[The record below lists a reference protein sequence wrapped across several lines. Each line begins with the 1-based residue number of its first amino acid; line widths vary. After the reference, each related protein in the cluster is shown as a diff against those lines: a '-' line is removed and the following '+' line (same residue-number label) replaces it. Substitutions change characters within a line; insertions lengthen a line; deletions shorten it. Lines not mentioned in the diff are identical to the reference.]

1 MRLSHRNDNQRR
13 RWRLLLVTALTG
25 FVVMVGTPTATAAD
39 GWIDGGDDLP
49 CVDDE
54 TCLWIEGCV
63 LDGDNN
69 PVYPNHNGTFV
80 GGGPHGYKGDT
91 PAASPTPKPTP
102 TPTPPAS
109 TSPTSPTTKPSTKPS
124 TKPTT
129 KPTTKPSTKPSSK
142 PPKPSSGAS
151 STGGS
156 AATPGASASDD
167 PSADP
172 SESESAEADSAVL
185 RAPRLTVDGSNL
197 TVHWKAPGGD
207 RTVTGYTVTLVGGPS
222 ADVDAETTEHT
233 FTELADGPY
242 RAQVVA
248 QYADGVPETSPVS
261 ERTSIGENPRK
272 VLGTVSVTG
281 DVVAGGTVTVTG
293 TGFAGDVSGFE
304 VEIHSDPIVLA
315 SVATDAEGGFALEAT
330 VPDTLEPGDHSIVV
344 AYDGVEVASTPVTVS
359 APAAAPE
366 AAATTPTAAES
377 APTTQGGLI
386 LLLGLAGVGIA
397 ALVGHEVAKRRRP
410 GRPVT
415 SPIAAGAGPEEGTP
429 LTA

>member
-1 MRLSHRNDNQRR
+1 MRPSHRRKHHPRR
-13 RWRLLLVTALTG
+13 HWRLLLVTALTG
-25 FVVMVGTPTATAAD
+25 FVIMVGAPTATAAD

-54 TCLWIEGCV
+54 TCLWIEGCS

-69 PVYPNHNGTFV
+69 PVYPNRNGTHV
-80 GGGPHGYKGDT
+80 GGGAHSFKGDT
-91 PAASPTPKPTP
+91 PAPAA
-102 TPTPPAS
+102 TPTPPPSSAPS
-109 TSPTSPTTKPSTKPS
+109 SPTTKPTAKPTTKPSSKPS

-129 KPTTKPSTKPSSK
+129 PSSK
-142 PPKPSSGAS
+142 PTKPSAGSS
-151 STGGS
+151 STGS
-156 AATPGASASDD
+156 TAATPGATASDD
-167 PSADP
+167 PSAEA

-185 RAPRLTVDGSNL
+185 QAPELTVDGSDL
-197 TVHWKAPGGD
+197 TVRWKAPGGD

-222 ADVDAETTEHT
+222 ADVDAETTQHT

-261 ERTSIGENPRK
+261 ERTSVGENPRK
-272 VLGTVSVTG
+272 VLGTVTVTG
-281 DVVAGGTVTVTG
+281 DVVAGGTVTMTG
-293 TGFAGDVSGFE
+293 AGFAGDVSGYS

-315 SVATDAEGGFALEAT
+315 SVATDAEGGFALETT

-344 AYDGVEVASTPVTVS
+344 VYDNVEVASTPVTVS
-359 APAAAPE
+359 APVAAAAPAE
-366 AAATTPTAAES
+366 AATTPTAASS
-377 APTTQGGLI
+377 APTTQGGVI
-386 LLLGLAGVGIA
+386 LLLGLAGVGVA

-410 GRPVT
+410 GRPV
-415 SPIAAGAGPEEGTP
+415 SGPIAVGAGPEEGTP

>member
-1 MRLSHRNDNQRR
+1 VRLSHRNNNQRR
-13 RWRLLLVTALTG
+13 LWRLLLATALTG
-25 FVVMVGTPTATAAD
+25 FVIMVGAPTATAAD

-80 GGGPHGYKGDT
+80 GGGAHGYKGDT
-91 PAASPTPKPTP
+91 PTASPTP
-102 TPTPPAS
+102 PPS
-109 TSPTSPTTKPSTKPS
+109 TAPASPTTKPTTS
-124 TKPTT
+124 PTT

-142 PPKPSSGAS
+142 PTTPTSKPTKPSSGAS

-156 AATPGASASDD
+156 AASPGATASDD
-167 PSADP
+167 PSAEA

-293 TGFAGDVSGFE
+293 AGFAGDVSGFG

-344 AYDGVEVASTPVTVS
+344 VYDGVEVASTPVTVS
-359 APAAAPE
+359 APAPAP
-366 AAATTPTAAES
+366 AAAASTPTAGES
-377 APTTQGGLI
+377 APTTQGGVI
-386 LLLGLAGVGIA
+386 LLLGLAGVGVA
-397 ALVGHEVAKRRRP
+397 ALVGHEVTKRRRS

-415 SPIAAGAGPEEGTP
+415 SPIAAGAGPEEATP

>member
-1 MRLSHRNDNQRR
+1 MRPRHRNDNQRR
-13 RWRLLLVTALTG
+13 PWRLLLVTALTG
-25 FVVMVGTPTATAAD
+25 FVIMLGAPTATAAG

-80 GGGPHGYKGDT
+80 GGGAHGYKSDT
-91 PAASPTPKPTP
+91 PTPAP
-102 TPTPPAS
+102 TPTPPPS
-109 TSPTSPTTKPSTKPS
+109 TSPASPTTPATNPTTKPS

-129 KPTTKPSTKPSSK
+129 KPTPKPTTPSSKPTKPSSG
-142 PPKPSSGAS
+142 SSGGS
-151 STGGS
+151 SAG
-156 AATPGASASDD
+156 PGATASDD
-167 PSADP
+167 PSAEA
-172 SESESAEADSAVL
+172 SQSESAEADSAVL
-185 RAPRLTVDGSNL
+185 RAPKVTVDGSSL

-222 ADVDAETTEHT
+222 ADVDAEATEHT

-272 VLGTVSVTG
+272 VLGTVSVAG

-293 TGFAGDVSGFE
+293 AGFAGDVSGFE

-344 AYDGVEVASTPVTVS
+344 VYDNVEVASTPVTVS

-386 LLLGLAGVGIA
+386 LLLGLAGVGVA

-410 GRPVT
+410 GRSVTSTAT